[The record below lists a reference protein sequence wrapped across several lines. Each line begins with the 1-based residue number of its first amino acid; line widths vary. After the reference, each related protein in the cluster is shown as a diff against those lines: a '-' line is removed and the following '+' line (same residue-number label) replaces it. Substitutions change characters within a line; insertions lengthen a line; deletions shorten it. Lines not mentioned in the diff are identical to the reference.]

1 MTNLRDLPP
10 ELKIA
15 VARVLM
21 EDDIH
26 GHKQADIKI
35 AALAALSVTD
45 RFFHHVADP
54 LLYQFGVL
62 RHPYLLCWATE
73 IGNLN
78 LMKKI
83 LKAGSVDPQ
92 VGIIRYRPEHEYT
105 PWDPKTMSAGER
117 FRRFYR
123 RDGLQF
129 QQREDFFAQFVEDDP
144 MEEYGPFS
152 DDSSFTE
159 EDTSEH
165 DGFFLD
171 VYDDSDDMDDSSSEQ
186 FSEDASVADHYSADE
201 ASDGTEEP
209 NGHASLDGVGGNGI
223 SAGDDSDD
231 EDSTN
236 GDDAGMD
243 DEAMFEE
250 FEEVERE
257 MIGIIRYPD
266 EDDYDEVDEHDI
278 KGLYWFPVHIAARYG
293 NLPAL
298 ELLADSGALL
308 NISSKGFCCSNHPMA
323 LYWEGWNE
331 THPAWTPLHVALCHG
346 HTELVKYMLK
356 ECPHIQERL
365 ISYDEPSWSVL
376 PVFISAMRHGY
387 PKLAE
392 FSLEQGVDDAT
403 DGDPDL
409 SGATLLWRAF
419 WETDRFPEALALLLR
434 YRADIDHDLGQG
446 HTLLVEA
453 CLHGNFEEAIAL
465 VNAGAN
471 VTIVLNNPGPAT
483 RLDYAWDNIGQSFPG
498 PIEGCGVLDICC
510 GLPPILTPGPTTS
523 SPQRPTSLEFA
534 PHLIRHLFD
543 SDARH
548 TTKRSPLHIAA
559 SAHNS
564 MALEVLLNLGMDP
577 TSLDEE
583 NYSVLVRASTAEGS
597 FAPLE
602 EFSRTISI
610 LAKHLGNRRGKDIS
624 AGIVANPRAGK
635 LTTADG
641 EIALRSI
648 MEDEILAAYPRT
660 RLARH
665 AAAFKLITEGLAD
678 INTRDK
684 FNRTTL
690 MLTVAEGD
698 VSLAHQLVKYGAKIE
713 RRSEIDDL
721 AAMWAG
727 FIMNDDEHDEKKIYG
742 FLSQIDLE
750 KRILRDPQFLA
761 FAMYEL
767 RTDVVDLMVSSIQ
780 PDTLMLT
787 DEDAWRKLG
796 DKQATI
802 SASQKEVVGLM
813 LEDETVQKPLRDGWT
828 LLHIAVE
835 FGCPNVVKKLLNSLG
850 ADVNQPNPDG
860 QSPLHIVIKSQSV
873 GNDTMIRLLCKYG
886 ADPHRSASKTTKS
899 PIDYAIQQCYC
910 WMVPKLLREHPI
922 RGNPRAQSNLYLHSI
937 VSTQIKGNPTV
948 ARVALLPLIRAGA
961 DVNATDSNGDTPL
974 SFLLKEILRL
984 KEECDI
990 SGFSTLVTVVTV
1002 PSLIRNGA
1010 SPSVRNNEGKTVLD
1024 LMNEVK
1030 NHKDGLFGLRD
1041 FLRSTLLYNVMLYRN
1056 RIGL

>member
-15 VARVLM
+15 VARVLI
-21 EDDIH
+21 EGDTH

-35 AALAALSVTD
+35 AALAALSATD

-83 LKAGSVDPQ
+83 LKAGPVDPQ
-92 VGIIRYRPEHEYT
+92 VGIIRYNPDHEYA

-117 FRRFYR
+117 FRCFYR
-123 RDGLQF
+123 RDGRQF
-129 QQREDFFAQFVEDDP
+129 QQREDFLSQFIEHDP
-144 MEEYGPFS
+144 IGEYGPFS

-159 EDTSEH
+159 EDVSEH
-165 DGFFLD
+165 GGFFLD
-171 VYDDSDDMDDSSSEQ
+171 EYDDSDDMDDSSSEQ

-201 ASDGTEEP
+201 ASDGIESDDD
-209 NGHASLDGVGGNGI
+209 ASLNHAGGNG
-223 SAGDDSDD
+223 SSGADDSDS
-231 EDSTN
+231 EDSAN
-236 GDDAGMD
+236 GDGAGLD

-257 MIGIIRYPD
+257 MVGIIRYPD

-298 ELLADSGALL
+298 ELLVDSGALL
-308 NISSKGFCCSNHPMA
+308 NISSKGFCCQNHRMA
-323 LYWEGWNE
+323 LYWEAWNE
-331 THPAWTPLHVALCHG
+331 THPAWTPFHVALCHG
-346 HTELVKYMLK
+346 HIELVKYMLK
-356 ECPHIQERL
+356 KCPHIQERL

-387 PKLAE
+387 PGLAE

-419 WETDRFPEALALLLR
+419 WETDRFREALAILLR
-434 YRADIDHDLGQG
+434 CGADIDHDLGQG
-446 HTLLVEA
+446 HTLLIEA
-453 CLHGNFEEAIAL
+453 CLYGNFEEAIAL

-471 VTIVLNNPGPAT
+471 VTVVLNNPGPAT
-483 RLDYAWDNIGQSFPG
+483 TLDYAWDNIGQSFPA

-510 GLPPILTPGPTTS
+510 GLPPILTPGATTP
-523 SPQRPTSLEFA
+523 SPRRPTSLGSA
-534 PHLIRHLFD
+534 PDLIRHLLG

-559 SAHNS
+559 SAHNPE
-564 MALEVLLNLGMDP
+564 ALEVLLNLGMDP
-577 TSLDEE
+577 TSLDDERF
-583 NYSVLVRASTAEGS
+583 SVLLRASTTEGS
-597 FAPLE
+597 YAPLT
-602 EFSRTISI
+602 EFSETIYI
-610 LAKHLGNRRGKDIS
+610 LAKHLGERRDKGVG
-624 AGIVANPRAGK
+624 AGIVTNQRAGK
-635 LTTADG
+635 SVTAGG

-648 MEDEILAAYPRT
+648 MEDENLAAYPRT

-665 AAAFKLITEGLAD
+665 NAAFELIVKGLAD
-678 INTRDK
+678 VNTRDK

-698 VSLAHQLVKYGAKIE
+698 TSLAYKLIEYGATIE
-713 RRSEIDDL
+713 RSSEIDDL

-727 FIMNDDEHDEKKIYG
+727 FILNDDEHDEKKTYWL
-742 FLSQIDLE
+742 LSKLDSE

-761 FAMYEL
+761 FTMYEL
-767 RTDVVDLMVSSIQ
+767 RTDIVDLMVSFIQ
-780 PDTLMLT
+780 PDTLTLT
-787 DEDAWRKLG
+787 GGEAWRKLG
-796 DKQATI
+796 DKQAVI
-802 SASQKEVVGLM
+802 SASQKGVSVSW
-813 LEDETVQKPLRDGWT
+813 LEDETLQKPLRDGWT
-828 LLHIAVE
+828 LLQIAVE
-835 FGCPNVVKKLLNSLG
+835 FGCPNVVKKLLNGLG
-850 ADVNQPNPDG
+850 ADPNQPNPDG
-860 QSPLHIVIKSQSV
+860 QSPLHIVIKNQSV
-873 GNDTMIRLLCKYG
+873 GNDTMVRLLCKYG

-899 PIDYAIQQCYC
+899 PVDYAIQQCYC
-910 WMVPKLLREHPI
+910 WMVPKLLREYPI
-922 RGNPRAQSNLYLHSI
+922 KGNPKAQDNLYLHSI

-974 SFLLKEILRL
+974 SFLLKEVLRL
-984 KEECDI
+984 QQASDI

-1002 PSLIRNGA
+1002 PTLIRSGA
-1010 SPSVRNNEGKTVLD
+1010 SPSVRNNEGRTVLD

-1030 NHKDGLFGLRD
+1030 NHKAGLFGLRN
-1041 FLRSTLLYNVMLYRN
+1041 FLRSTLLYDVMLYRN